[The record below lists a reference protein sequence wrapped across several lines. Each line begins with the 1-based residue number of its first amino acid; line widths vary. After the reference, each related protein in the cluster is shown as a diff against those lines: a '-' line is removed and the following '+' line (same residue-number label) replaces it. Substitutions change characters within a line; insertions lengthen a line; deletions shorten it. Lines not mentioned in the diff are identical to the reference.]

1 MIAKKKAIKTRPAR
15 NTPAQRLIELEDR
28 DAIRSLVA
36 RMNWFADDGRFDDL
50 LGCFMDDLLYDVG
63 EFGTY
68 RGKTALRGFYEQ
80 TVGPFSMRIHHT
92 TNQVIELNGNRAK
105 SRCYWRAEL
114 VLGDQTIVSSGHYL
128 DDLVKHHGEW
138 KVWVRKATIT
148 YMCPLEE
155 GWAKTR
161 MMKLG

>member
-1 MIAKKKAIKTRPAR
+1 MIAKKKTIKPAPPR
-15 NTPAQRLIELEDR
+15 KTPGQRLVELEDR
-28 DAIRSLVA
+28 EAIRSLVA
-36 RMNWFADDGRFDDL
+36 GMNWFADEGRFDDL
-50 LGCFMDDLLYDVG
+50 LNCFTDNLLYDVG

-68 RGKTALRGFYEQ
+68 RGKVALRGFYEQ
-80 TVGPFSMRIHHT
+80 TVAPFSMRIHHT
-92 TNQVIELNGNRAK
+92 TNQVIELDGNRAK

-114 VLGDQTIVSSGHYL
+114 VLGNQAIVSCGHYV
-128 DDLVKHHGEW
+128 DDLVKQRGEW